1 MFRRAGKFAPRRRAE
16 RGAPTRAIAPLL
28 ATVALTGCGTGVGAS
43 SSSPSS
49 EVVVRVGNAA
59 IDRAEVDHW
68 ASAIERGNTV
78 GTALGQT
85 GGTPREKALKFLISS
100 RWIIGEAEAQGLS
113 ISNAAVQRGLQE
125 KIDALPNGRSEFD
138 EELTSTG
145 QTLADV
151 KLEVKSALR
160 LARLRDA
167 VAKRAPAVTSTE
179 VASYYSHHLQ
189 KFYLPDRRVVYLIE
203 GIQSRVRALA
213 LAKQAR
219 PVSRL
224 TTPWFREVVPETP
237 EVKDPGKLAH
247 MVFTTTPGRV
257 AGPMMFF
264 GHWVLAVVKKLIPA
278 GIQPLAVVKAELL
291 KTLAVERRERTLRSF
306 AATYVRKWTAST
318 SCSSGYVVPGCSQYR
333 GGPTRESSL
342 TSGETL
348 EFCGGCTLLPPT
360 GNGAE
365 RDCRD
370 LSPALN
376 PQPLQPSQASRPRSR
391 PTGRLLR

>member
-1 MFRRAGKFAPRRRAE
+1 M
-16 RGAPTRAIAPLL
+16 IISSLLL
-28 ATVALTGCGTGVGAS
+28 AGCGSG
-43 SSSPSS
+43 SPSS

-203 GIQSRVRALA
+203 LLPTYAAAVALGNELGAGPRFVKRAI
-213 LAKQAR
+213 
-219 PVSRL
+219 
-224 TTPWFREVVPETP
+224 REVVRREPPAEA
-237 EVKDPGKLAH
+237 ERRENGQLVH
-247 MVFTTTPGRV
+247 MIFAATPGQV
-257 AGPMMFF
+257 AGPAKFN
-264 GHWVLAVVKKLIPA
+264 GRWVLAVVKKLIPG
-278 GIQPLAVVKAELL
+278 GIQALAVVKAELM
-291 KTLAVERRERTLRSF
+291 KTLAVERRDKALNRF
-306 AATYVRKWTAST
+306 AEAYVHKWTAST
-318 SCSSGYVVPGCSQYR
+318 SCSPGYVVPRCSEYH
-333 GGPTRESSL
+333 G
-342 TSGETL
+342 TL
-348 EFCGGCTLLPPT
+348 AG
-360 GNGAE
+360 
-365 RDCRD
+365 
-370 LSPALN
+370 
-376 PQPLQPSQASRPRSR
+376 QAS
-391 PTGRLLR
+391 LLAGG